1 MKYLNLG
8 SQKGQS
14 LLEVMVALAAASMI
28 IAAVVGAVVS
38 ALNNE
43 QYGTSQNQATQ
54 YAQEGLDIIR
64 NSSQADWNA
73 FVSQNGEYCL
83 NEDSTVPAAKTTE
96 SCPESAGHSIRE
108 IRIDYH
114 LCGITPY
121 PADPFNVQVTS
132 VVMWSDGKCPGNNLY
147 CHQVKLVSCFYKQSL

>member
-1 MKYLNLG
+1 MKFLILG
-8 SQKGQS
+8 AQKGQS

-73 FVSQNGEYCL
+73 FMLQIGEYCL
-83 NEDSTVPAAKTTE
+83 NEDGTVPSSPPCIE
-96 SCPESAGHSIRE
+96 SIAHSIRE
-108 IRIDYH
+108 IRIDH
-114 LCGITPY
+114 NLCGITPY
-121 PADPFNVQVTS
+121 PDPPTNAQVAS
-132 VVMWSDGKCPGNNLY
+132 VVKWSDGKCPAGTQY
-147 CHQVKLVSCFYKQSL
+147 CHQVKLVSCFYKPSL